1 MNGKKYILTDITME
15 YVGHKLYRIKAVKN
29 FSNVHK
35 GDLGG
40 WIEDEDNLSQEGE
53 CWIYHNAKV
62 FDNAR
67 LFGNARVGN
76 EAEVYGNAQV
86 FGNAI
91 VFEHAK
97 VRDNA
102 IVYDNAIV
110 LNNAS
115 VYNNARVHDNV
126 TVCDDAAVFGNA
138 IVSDNAEVC
147 GNAKVFE
154 YAKVREN
161 VDVLGNA
168 KVFGY
173 VCVFGNAEICGD
185 AEIKSKEDYAVFKN
199 TWSSGRYFTW
209 TRSNNMW
216 RVGCFYGTG
225 EELIAKAY
233 KDGERT
239 GKCYEII
246 VKAQEAILN
255 II

>member
-1 MNGKKYILTDITME
+1 MKGKKYILTDITME

-29 FSNVHK
+29 FSNIHK

-53 CWIYHNAKV
+53 CWVYHNAKV
-62 FDNAR
+62 FGNAK
-67 LFGNARVGN
+67 LFENARVGN

-86 FGNAI
+86 FGNALI
-91 VFEHAK
+91 YSHAN
-97 VRDNA
+97 VCDNA
-102 IVYDNAIV
+102 IVYDNAMV

-154 YAKVREN
+154 YAKVHEN

-185 AEIKSKEDYAVFKN
+185 AEIESDKDYAVYKN

-225 EELIAKAY
+225 EELITKAY
-233 KDGERT
+233 KDSERT
-239 GKCYEII
+239 GKCYELI
-246 VKAQEAILN
+246 VKTQEAISN
-255 II
+255 VK

>member
-1 MNGKKYILTDITME
+1 MKGKKYILTDITME
-15 YVGHKLYRIKAVKN
+15 YAGHKLYRIKAVKN
-29 FSNVHK
+29 FFCIHK

-40 WIEDEDNLSQEGE
+40 WVESEDNLSQEGE

-62 FDNAR
+62 YDNAKV
-67 LFGNARVGN
+67 FEDARVYN
-76 EAEVYGNAQV
+76 EAEVFGYAQV
-86 FGNAI
+86 FGNALI
-91 VFEHAK
+91 SSHVS

-102 IVYDNAIV
+102 MVYDNAMV

-115 VYNNARVHDNV
+115 VSGNARVHDNA
-126 TVCDDAAVFGNA
+126 TVCDDAAVYDYA
-138 IVSDNAEVC
+138 MISDNAEVC

-161 VDVLGNA
+161 VDVLDNA

-173 VCVFGNAEICGD
+173 VCVFGDAEIRGD

-216 RVGCFYGTG
+216 RVGCFYGSG
-225 EELIAKAY
+225 EELIKKAY
-233 KDGERT
+233 EDSEKS

-255 II
+255 VI